1 MSSGV
6 FASAIYGLHSW
17 NSQLLKTLSPR
28 WLYYRMKLNKE
39 TEFTQLLAR
48 NNVKEKVKCSV
59 VKKITNEYKI
69 VP

>member
-1 MSSGV
+1 
-6 FASAIYGLHSW
+6 
-17 NSQLLKTLSPR
+17 
-28 WLYYRMKLNKE
+28 MKLNKE
-39 TEFTQLLAR
+39 TGFTQLLAR